1 MKKLFF
7 LGLMALALVF
17 GTSPVGAYTINTPPV
32 DVGDVDI
39 FIAKALLGS
48 SGDSV
53 EINWV
58 NSVLGTSFTIA
69 DLVKTNTPE
78 GAWIQTNEATDV
90 YAFDLVSGT
99 PQYFYIKVGVG
110 ANDPE
115 YSHFLFQNIGSLSW
129 AVIDLQN
136 TNFEIKNVGKL
147 SHIGELG
154 QNSVPEP
161 GTLLMLGLGLMG
173 MAWIRRKK
181 G

>member
-99 PQYFYIKVGVG
+99 PQYF
-110 ANDPE
+110 
-115 YSHFLFQNIGSLSW
+115 W
-129 AVIDLQN
+129 
-136 TNFEIKNVGKL
+136 
-147 SHIGELG
+147 
-154 QNSVPEP
+154 
-161 GTLLMLGLGLMG
+161 LL
-173 MAWIRRKK
+173 IRICV
-181 G
+181 